1 MSCET
6 ELVGKPAIAAT
17 VSRSL
22 ASLVLRVPSYR
33 FHYAQPVPAQSDKTN
48 YDLSARF
55 DMANVVSAAKT
66 ESTRRRRGTIL
77 LANRSFYVV
86 NVRALIH

>member
-22 ASLVLRVPSYR
+22 AS
-33 FHYAQPVPAQSDKTN
+33 PVPAQSDKTN